1 MKKKII
7 KKLFQKSKKEPHFK
21 EQSNQH
27 DIELKNQNIT
37 GDYEKN
43 LAIFKS
49 LYSIPINTDVKLREF
64 TIVSGNRRALSFFS
78 VQWQNLHILKSAL
91 LRN

>member
-27 DIELKNQNIT
+27 DIELKNQDIT

-64 TIVSGNRRALSFFS
+64 TIVSGNRRAFIIFLSTMAE
-78 VQWQNLHILKSAL
+78 LTHIEVGIIK
-91 LRN
+91 